1 MHELPRLNEAQI
13 QRGDNQYRH
22 RLQAL
27 QSVDDM
33 VNDTVALLKSL
44 GILDNTFIIYTS
56 DNGFHIGQHRLPQ
69 GKRCPYE
76 EDVNV
81 PMIIRGPGIPRGRTA
96 DFVTSH
102 TDIAPSIVHWA
113 GASSDIELDG
123 SPIPISGLTLKTRKK
138 FEHAQM
144 EFWGNP
150 RDDLPVHKQRKI
162 NGYKALRVIGKDYNL
177 FYSVWCD
184 GSHEVYDMMVS
195 PQSYHY

>member
-1 MHELPRLNEAQI
+1 MQI
-13 QRGDNQYRH
+13 RRGDNQYRH

-33 VNDTVALLKSL
+33 LNNTVALLTVL
-44 GILDNTFIIYTS
+44 GIIDNTFIIYTS
-56 DNGFHIGQHRLPQ
+56 DNGFHIGQHRLPA

-81 PMIIRGPGIPRGRTA
+81 PLIIRGPGIPKGQTA
-96 DFVTSH
+96 NFVTSH
-102 TDIAPSIVHWA
+102 TDITPSIVHWA
-113 GASSDIELDG
+113 GALSGIELDG
-123 SPIPISGLTLKTRKK
+123 SPIPIDSVTVATRET

-150 RDDLPVHKQRKI
+150 RDDMPFHKQPNI

-184 GSHEVYDMMVS
+184 GAHEVYDMMVS
-195 PQSYHY
+195 ST